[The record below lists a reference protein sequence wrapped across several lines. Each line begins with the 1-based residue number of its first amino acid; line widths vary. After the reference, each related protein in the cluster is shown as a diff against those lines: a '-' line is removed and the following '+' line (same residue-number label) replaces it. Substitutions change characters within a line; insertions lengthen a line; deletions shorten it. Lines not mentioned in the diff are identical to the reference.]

1 LRKPYFLIVREIAE
15 LSNKYH
21 YWKVHLI
28 GDLSINSKTR
38 EMLVDIWVV
47 PLNKPQLYETRG
59 THHRLVNNYYFDF
72 SEVESRRIKIGV
84 GQLPV
89 LLHGTVLWDGCP
101 VAPPR
106 YVTRRFEITPTEL
119 NQKIISSGDSWG
131 KWNGKTRYYIP
142 SNQFQIFQK
151 SSDDSSFALQTPYP
165 AKFLVVEFAE
175 NEKPQESLNN
185 YPLNQQRWFSERGIK
200 AENNQ
205 KPIEGTAPV
214 QGVIFPCLE
223 LIRFY
228 MTYSSQSW
236 QEILSDGL
244 AGIPNR
250 FFNVEKTVKPA
261 LDGTGGMVMLSKYI
275 TDDDRQIVCRPAFD
289 DYALSEFRR
298 PYMSAFNNK
307 LKGGSFL
314 PEARFP
320 FKNQKTKLTVHGTY
334 LQTGNRIYFLVYWIS
349 YCTAE
354 FPYRKAAFFRENPGT
369 KTAPQTEVDVSQSTT
384 VIDNE
389 MDNVIGEKFDYE
401 ADEVKHLTLR
411 STEGGEAQSDEP
423 PSKYRGK
430 MMLSL
435 NFEDRFEYPKN
446 YPLNEEQ
453 PKTDQ
458 EIRGTKKSVNPQF
471 STIAESQETVATA
484 PASGSESVTPV
495 ALIPKTEKTTDSPL
509 VGDWKIREIANP
521 DEKTKKAENDNNQK
535 EAVKETNE
543 NQFVEDETGNVGL
556 EIKNEKKQEKN
567 KSNAVKRQNLPVDSY
582 VFKQILLELSRLN
595 KSIEGRMIALP
606 ATGDYL
612 PTATATLF
620 PSLLVYSGQVD
631 EEEKGEGRLRA
642 SRRTRELPDELF
654 IAEIRTADGHFAYIM
669 DIEATMTQ
677 SGNVARSFQ
686 MLLYFDRERNQKL
699 TGDDLRAIISKCEEN
714 KGKWVG
720 FDSDSNELPED
731 PKNEMPT
738 KNPMVGCVFKHNMES
753 AEKYAARILFTLTQL
768 GWFN

>member
-1 LRKPYFLIVREIAE
+1 
-15 LSNKYH
+15 
-21 YWKVHLI
+21 
-28 GDLSINSKTR
+28 
-38 EMLVDIWVV
+38 MLVDIWVV
-47 PLNKPQLYETRG
+47 PLNKPQLYETRA

-72 SEVESRRIKIGV
+72 SKTESRRIKIGV

-89 LLHGTVLWDGCP
+89 LLHGTILWDGCP
-101 VAPPR
+101 VAHPR
-106 YVTRRFEITPTEL
+106 YLTRRFEITPTEL
-119 NQKIISSGDSWG
+119 NQKIISIGDSWG
-131 KWNGKTRYYIP
+131 KWNSKTRYYIP

-151 SSDDSSFALQTPYP
+151 SSDDLPSALQVPYP

-175 NEKPQESLNN
+175 NEKPQVSLND
-185 YPLNQQRWFSERGIK
+185 YPLNQHRWFSERGIK
-200 AENNQ
+200 AENNE
-205 KPIEGTAPV
+205 KPVEGTAPV

-250 FFNVEKTVKPA
+250 FFNAEKTVKPA
-261 LDGTGGMVMLSKYI
+261 SDGTGGMVMLSKYI

-289 DYALSEFRR
+289 DYALSEFLR

-369 KTAPQTEVDVSQSTT
+369 KTAPQTEVDVSQSTS

-389 MDNVIGEKFDYE
+389 VDNIIGEKFDYE

-411 STEGGEAQSDEP
+411 STEGGEAQSEEP

-435 NFEDRFEYPKN
+435 NFDDRFEYPKN
-446 YPLNEEQ
+446 YPLTEEQ

-458 EIRGTKKSVNPQF
+458 EMRGTKKSVNPQF
-471 STIAESQETVATA
+471 GTIAETQETVATA
-484 PASGSESVTPV
+484 PASGSDSVTPV
-495 ALIPKTEKTTDSPL
+495 ALIPNTEKTTDSPL
-509 VGDWKIREIANP
+509 VGDWKIREIAN
-521 DEKTKKAENDNNQK
+521 DNEKMKERENDNNQK
-535 EAVKETNE
+535 ESSKVTNE
-543 NQFVEDETGNVGL
+543 NRFVEDETENIEL
-556 EIKNEKKQEKN
+556 EIKNEKKQETN
-567 KSNAVKRQNLPVDSY
+567 KSNAVKRHNLPVDRY
-582 VFKQILLELSRLN
+582 VFKQILSELSRLDQ
-595 KSIEGRMIALP
+595 SVEGRMIALP

-620 PSLLVYSGQVD
+620 PSLLVHSTQAN
-631 EEEKGEGRLRA
+631 EEKGEIDRLRA
-642 SRRTRELPDELF
+642 TRHTHELPDELF
-654 IAEIRTADGHFAYIM
+654 IAEIKTAGAHFAYIM
-669 DIEATMTQ
+669 DIEAMLTQ
-677 SGNVARSFQ
+677 SGNVSRSFQ
-686 MLLYFDRERNQKL
+686 MLLYFDKATKRKL
-699 TGDDLRAIISKCEEN
+699 TGDELRAIISKCEEN

-720 FDSDSNELPED
+720 FDNDSKEILEDQKNGMPPE
-731 PKNEMPT
+731 NT
-738 KNPMVGCVFKHNMES
+738 KVGYVFKHNMES
-753 AEKYAARILFTLTQL
+753 AEKYATRILFTLTEL
-768 GWFN
+768 RWFN